1 MCLPMRSV
9 AVVNRHR
16 APRQGHAKCPRLAR
30 MQISPSDLALIKA
43 KTRETLGERHENRR
57 EM

>member
-1 MCLPMRSV
+1 MRSV

-43 KTRETLGERHENRR
+43 KTREMLSERYENRR